1 MHPWRTFKSS
11 CFFLFS
17 GRIIGVMEEKPAP
30 VWPITVEQDI
40 ALRKPHEMIV
50 MVPRS
55 ATVTLTARR
64 IYTVLLQ
71 VSQTRLDRIK
81 VMPPADF
88 MFEAPLLAVLKGT
101 GSKGGDR
108 TAAKKYLAEMR
119 SIEVDWESTAPGDGI
134 KWRGFSMLSEVALEV
149 RRGENW
155 VSWMFPP
162 SIMAALM
169 DPQRWA
175 RIDLDVLASL
185 DTYASIALYEIC
197 VRYRDNPGGLTS
209 RKPPKWWTDALSNMP
224 GGDRREWR
232 KFKNERIKPAVAEIN
247 GKTDLAIELVEHKQG
262 RALIEV
268 QFSVRRKVRQAAAKP
283 VHEPVDAGLVLR
295 AQTLGISES
304 KVDALIREFDLAQ
317 VDLKLGELER
327 RMVNTTL
334 KAVENA
340 YSYLRAL
347 LLKSSEDALG
357 QEAVV
362 QLPRVAKSVQIVDR
376 RELQPLTADSVWQGE
391 RMRMLM
397 QELEV
402 LPDRERRHWLNLA
415 VQDLSERGVLT
426 SAVSRRAALGEI
438 TRGVLGSKA
447 IQIYAETTY
456 GPGWNTKPPSELDR
470 NDSVASLRI
479 FPHEQFTLS

>member
-1 MHPWRTFKSS
+1 
-11 CFFLFS
+11 
-17 GRIIGVMEEKPAP
+17 MENISA
-30 VWPITVEQDI
+30 VAWPITVEQDV

-71 VSQTRLDRIK
+71 VSQTRLDQLQ

-119 SIEVDWESTAPGDGI
+119 SIEVDWESTAPGDGV
-134 KWRGFSMLSEVALEV
+134 KWRGFSMLSEVVLQV

-175 RIDLDVLASL
+175 RIDLDVLSSL

-209 RKPPKWWTDALSNMP
+209 RKPPGWWTDALSNVP

-232 KFKNERIKPAVAEIN
+232 KFKHERIKPAVEEIN
-247 GKTDLAIELVEHKQG
+247 AKTDLVIELVEHKKG
-262 RALIEV
+262 RALSEV
-268 QFSVRRKVRQAAAKP
+268 QFSVRRKVRQAVVKRT
-283 VHEPVDAGLVLR
+283 HEPIDAGLVLR

-304 KVDALIREFDLAQ
+304 KMDALIREFNEAQ
-317 VDLKLGELER
+317 VAFKLSELER
-327 RMVNTTL
+327 RMANTEL

-347 LLKSSEDALG
+347 LLKPAEIAPGSNIVVESSK
-357 QEAVV
+357 
-362 QLPRVAKSVQIVDR
+362 VAKHWH
-376 RELQPLTADSVWQGE
+376 EAKLLQPLTADSEWQGE
-391 RMRMLM
+391 RMRILM
-397 QELEV
+397 QELEA
-402 LPDRERRHWLNLA
+402 LSEQERRHWLSLA
-415 VQDLSERGVLT
+415 VQDLSERGLLT
-426 SAVSRRAALGEI
+426 GAVSRRAALGEI
-438 TRGVLGSKA
+438 APGVLGSKA
-447 IQIYAETTY
+447 VQIYAEATY
-456 GPGWNTKPPSELDR
+456 GPRWNFRPPSKPDGT
-470 NDSVASLRI
+470 D
-479 FPHEQFTLS
+479 

>member
-1 MHPWRTFKSS
+1 
-11 CFFLFS
+11 
-17 GRIIGVMEEKPAP
+17 MEDTSAAA
-30 VWPITVEQDI
+30 WPITVEQDV

-71 VSQTRLDRIK
+71 VSQTRLDQLQ

-88 MFEAPLLAVLKGT
+88 MFEAPLLAILKGT

-119 SIEVDWESTAPGDGI
+119 SIEVDWESTAPGDGV
-134 KWRGFSMLSEVALEV
+134 KWRGFSMLSEVVLQV

-175 RIDLDVLASL
+175 RIDLDVLSSL

-209 RKPPKWWTDALSNMP
+209 RKPPGWWTDALSNVP

-232 KFKNERIKPAVAEIN
+232 KFKHERIKPAVEEIN
-247 GKTDLAIELVEHKQG
+247 AKTDLVIELVEHKKG
-262 RALIEV
+262 RALSEV
-268 QFSVRRKVRQAAAKP
+268 QFSVRRKVRQAVVKRT
-283 VHEPVDAGLVLR
+283 HEPIDAGLVLR

-304 KVDALIREFDLAQ
+304 KMDALVREFNEAQ
-317 VDLKLGELER
+317 VAFKLSELER
-327 RMVNTTL
+327 RMANTEL

-347 LLKSSEDALG
+347 LLKPAEIAPGSSI
-357 QEAVV
+357 VV
-362 QLPRVAKSVQIVDR
+362 ESSKVAKHWH
-376 RELQPLTADSVWQGE
+376 EAKLLQPLTADSEWQGE

-397 QELEV
+397 QELEA
-402 LPDRERRHWLNLA
+402 LSEQERRHWLSLA
-415 VQDLSERGVLT
+415 VQDLSERGLLT
-426 SAVSRRAALGEI
+426 GTVSRRAALGEI
-438 TRGVLGSKA
+438 APGVLGSKA
-447 IQIYAETTY
+447 VQIYAEATY
-456 GPGWNTKPPSELDR
+456 GPRWNFRPPSKPDGT
-470 NDSVASLRI
+470 D
-479 FPHEQFTLS
+479 

>member
-1 MHPWRTFKSS
+1 
-11 CFFLFS
+11 
-17 GRIIGVMEEKPAP
+17 MEDIYA
-30 VWPITVEQDI
+30 VAWPINVEQDV

-71 VSQTRLDRIK
+71 VSQTRLNQLQA
-81 VMPPADF
+81 MPPADF
-88 MFEAPLLAVLKGT
+88 MFEAPLLAILRGT

-134 KWRGFSMLSEVALEV
+134 KWRGFSMLSEVVLEV

-175 RIDLDVLASL
+175 RIDLDVLSSL

-209 RKPPKWWTDALSNMP
+209 RKPPGWWTDALSNVP

-232 KFKNERIKPAVAEIN
+232 KFKHERIKPAVEEIN
-247 GKTDLAIELVEHKQG
+247 AKTDLVIELVEYKKG
-262 RALIEV
+262 RALAEV
-268 QFSVRRKVRQAAAKP
+268 QFSVRRKVRQAVVKRT
-283 VHEPVDAGLVLR
+283 HEPVDTGLILR

-304 KVDALIREFDLAQ
+304 KMDALIREFNEAQ
-317 VDLKLGELER
+317 VDLKLGDLER
-327 RMVNTTL
+327 RMANTAL
-334 KAVENA
+334 KTVENA
-340 YSYLRAL
+340 YSYLRSL
-347 LLKSSEDALG
+347 LLKPAEDAPRPSIAVESSRVFKPL
-357 QEAVV
+357 QEAK
-362 QLPRVAKSVQIVDR
+362 QL
-376 RELQPLTADSVWQGE
+376 EPLTADSAWQGE

-397 QELEV
+397 KELEGLSELV
-402 LPDRERRHWLNLA
+402 RRHWLNLA
-415 VQDLSERGVLT
+415 VQDLSKRGLLT
-426 SAVSRRAALGEI
+426 GAVSRRAALGEI

-447 IQIYAETTY
+447 VQIYAEATY
-456 GPGWNTKPPSELDR
+456 GSGWNLKPPSTQDDDDAIKNL
-470 NDSVASLRI
+470 
-479 FPHEQFTLS
+479 PQFLT